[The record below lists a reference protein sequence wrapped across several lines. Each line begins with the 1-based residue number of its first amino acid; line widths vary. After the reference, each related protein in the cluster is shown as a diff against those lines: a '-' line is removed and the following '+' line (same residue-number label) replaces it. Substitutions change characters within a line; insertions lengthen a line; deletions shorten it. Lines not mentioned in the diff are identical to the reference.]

1 VIVIQE
7 DTDRRDDIVIVKEG
21 APAGRYVRPA
31 GLDFRAGAVGLK
43 AGRRLTARDLGLA
56 AAMDLPWLLVRRRPR
71 VAILPTGDEVV
82 MPGDPVGPNQIVS
95 SNAIALGA
103 LVEGLGGIPVQLP
116 IAPDDSA
123 GLQRIAEGA
132 AGADLLVTTGGA
144 SVGDHDL
151 VRGALGE
158 TGLIIDFWSVA
169 MRPGKPLM
177 VGRFRDT
184 LMIGLPG
191 NPVSTM
197 VCGLLFVKPAIER
210 MLGLDTAEEPPVM
223 ARLAVKLAAND
234 RRQDYLRAKLS
245 RGADGTLQAEPFK
258 AQDSSMLSL
267 LAAADCLVI
276 RAPHAPAAEAGT
288 SVDIIPLS
296 GASGI

>member
-1 VIVIQE
+1 
-7 DTDRRDDIVIVKEG
+7 
-21 APAGRYVRPA
+21 
-31 GLDFRAGAVGLK
+31 
-43 AGRRLTARDLGLA
+43 
-56 AAMDLPWLLVRRRPR
+56 
-71 VAILPTGDEVV
+71 
-82 MPGDPVGPNQIVS
+82 
-95 SNAIALGA
+95 
-103 LVEGLGGIPVQLP
+103 
-116 IAPDDSA
+116 
-123 GLQRIAEGA
+123 
-132 AGADLLVTTGGA
+132 
-144 SVGDHDL
+144 
-151 VRGALGE
+151 
-158 TGLIIDFWSVA
+158 
-169 MRPGKPLM
+169 M